1 LSIVPVWGTIVPIM
15 STSSLDEPLSTTLF
29 SKTRLAVLS
38 LLLSH
43 ADEAYYLRQIARSVG
58 GGIGSL
64 QRELNKLAQAGIILR
79 MVRGKQV
86 YYQANSQC
94 PVFPELKSLIVK
106 TTGVT
111 EVIKSALTSLTN
123 HIKVAFIYGSVARMQ
138 ERKKSD
144 VDLMIIGDV
153 TFAEV
158 VSALDQAQQH
168 IGREINPTVYPPSEF
183 QLKLSKENHFITA
196 LMREAK
202 LFLIGN
208 QRELTRLAKKQLA
221 D

>member
-1 LSIVPVWGTIVPIM
+1 M
-15 STSSLDEPLSTTLF
+15 STLNSNEFLSATLF

-38 LLLSH
+38 KLFSH
-43 ADEAYYLRQIARSVG
+43 ADEAYYLRQIARCVG
-58 GGIGSL
+58 VGIGSL
-64 QRELNKLAQAGIILR
+64 QRELNKLANAGIILR

-86 YYQANSQC
+86 YYQANPQC

-111 EVIKSALTSLTN
+111 EVIKSALTSLTI
-123 HIKVAFIYGSVARMQ
+123 HIRVAFIYGSVARMQ
-138 ERKKSD
+138 DRKKSD

-153 TFAEV
+153 KFAEV
-158 VSALDQAQQH
+158 VSALDTAQQQ
-168 IGREINPTVYPPSEF
+168 IGREINPTVYPPYEF
-183 QLKLSKENHFITA
+183 QLKLSKENHFIKT
-196 LMREAK
+196 LMRETK

-208 QRELTRLAKKQLA
+208 QRELTRLAKKRLA

>member
-1 LSIVPVWGTIVPIM
+1 M
-15 STSSLDEPLSTTLF
+15 STLNPNESLSATLF

-38 LLLSH
+38 KLFSH

-58 GGIGSL
+58 VGIGSL

-79 MVRGKQV
+79 MVRGNQV
-86 YYQANSQC
+86 YYQANPQC

-123 HIKVAFIYGSVARMQ
+123 HIRVAFIYGSVARMQ
-138 ERKKSD
+138 DRKKSD

-153 TFAEV
+153 KFAEV
-158 VSALDQAQQH
+158 VSALDKAQQQ

-183 QLKLSKENHFITA
+183 QLKISKGNHFIKA
-196 LMREAK
+196 LLRETK
-202 LFLIGN
+202 LFLIGD
-208 QRELTRLAKKQLA
+208 QRELTRLAKKRLA

>member
-1 LSIVPVWGTIVPIM
+1 M
-15 STSSLDEPLSTTLF
+15 STLNSNEPLSATLF

-38 LLLSH
+38 ILFSH

-58 GGIGSL
+58 VGIGSL
-64 QRELNKLAQAGIILR
+64 QRELNKLTNAGIILR

-106 TTGVT
+106 TTGAT

-123 HIKVAFIYGSVARMQ
+123 HIRVAFIYGSVARMQ
-138 ERKKSD
+138 DRKKSD

-158 VSALDQAQQH
+158 VSALDKAQQQV
-168 IGREINPTVYPPSEF
+168 GREINPTVYPPSEF
-183 QLKLSKENHFITA
+183 QSKLSKGNHFLRA
-196 LMREAK
+196 LMRETK
-202 LFLIGN
+202 LFLTGD
-208 QRELTRLAKKQLA
+208 QRELTRLAKKRLA

>member
-1 LSIVPVWGTIVPIM
+1 M
-15 STSSLDEPLSTTLF
+15 STLNPNESLSATLF

-38 LLLSH
+38 KLFSH

-58 GGIGSL
+58 VGIGSL

-79 MVRGKQV
+79 MVRGNQV
-86 YYQANSQC
+86 YYQANPQC

-111 EVIKSALTSLTN
+111 EVIKSALTSLTH
-123 HIKVAFIYGSVARMQ
+123 HIRVAFIYGSVARMQ

-153 TFAEV
+153 KFAEV
-158 VSALDQAQQH
+158 VSALDKAQQQ

-183 QLKLSKENHFITA
+183 QLKFSKKTILLKPCCVRLNF
-196 LMREAK
+196 
-202 LFLIGN
+202 FL
-208 QRELTRLAKKQLA
+208 
-221 D
+221 

>member
-1 LSIVPVWGTIVPIM
+1 M
-15 STSSLDEPLSTTLF
+15 STFNSNESLSTTLF

-38 LLLSH
+38 KLFSH

-58 GGIGSL
+58 VGIGSL
-64 QRELNKLAQAGIILR
+64 QRELNKLANAGIILR

-86 YYQANSQC
+86 YYQANPQC

-111 EVIKSALTSLTN
+111 EVIKSALTSLTS
-123 HIKVAFIYGSVARMQ
+123 HIRVAFIYGSVARMQ
-138 ERKKSD
+138 DRKKSD

-153 TFAEV
+153 KFAEV
-158 VSALDQAQQH
+158 VAALDKAQQQ
-168 IGREINPTVYPPSEF
+168 IGREINPTVYPPYEF
-183 QLKLSKENHFITA
+183 QLKLSKENHFIKT
-196 LMREAK
+196 LLRENK

-208 QRELTRLAKKQLA
+208 QRELTRLAKKRLA

>member
-1 LSIVPVWGTIVPIM
+1 M
-15 STSSLDEPLSTTLF
+15 STFNPNDSLSATLF

-38 LLLSH
+38 KLFSH
-43 ADEAYYLRQIARSVG
+43 TDEAYYLRQIARSVG
-58 GGIGSL
+58 VGIGSL

-79 MVRGKQV
+79 MVRGNQV

-106 TTGVT
+106 TTGAA
-111 EVIKSALTSLTN
+111 EVIKSALTSLTH
-123 HIKVAFIYGSVARMQ
+123 HIRVAFIYGSVARMQ
-138 ERKKSD
+138 DKKKSD

-153 TFAEV
+153 KFAEV
-158 VSALDQAQQH
+158 VSALDKAQQQ
-168 IGREINPTVYPPSEF
+168 IEREINPTVYPLSEF
-183 QLKLSKENHFITA
+183 QLKFSEGNHFIKT
-196 LMREAK
+196 LMRETK
-202 LFLIGN
+202 LFLIGD

>member
-1 LSIVPVWGTIVPIM
+1 M
-15 STSSLDEPLSTTLF
+15 STFNSNELLSTTLF
-29 SKTRLAVLS
+29 SKTGLAVLS
-38 LLLSH
+38 KLFSH

-64 QRELNKLAQAGIILR
+64 QRELTKPGIIVR

-86 YYQANSQC
+86 YYQANPQC

-106 TTGVT
+106 TAGVT
-111 EVIKSALTSLTN
+111 EVIKYALTSLEN
-123 HIKVAFIYGSVARMQ
+123 HIRVAFIYGSVARMQ
-138 ERKKSD
+138 ERKISD

-153 TFAEV
+153 KFAEV
-158 VSALDQAQQH
+158 VSAFDKAQQQ

-183 QLKLSKENHFITA
+183 QLKLSKGHHFIKA
-196 LMREAK
+196 LMRETK
-202 LFLIGN
+202 LFLIGD
-208 QRELTRLAKKQLA
+208 QRELTRLAKKRVA